1 MSAIV
6 IDAALAAKLWAAGQ
20 RVNLVDENGFVIGE
34 YVPPPDPPASLL
46 EEMGL
51 TLEEYRRRTG
61 PDAKTYTTAE
71 VLGSL
76 RGLK

>member
-1 MSAIV
+1 MSTIV
-6 IDAALAAKLWAAGQ
+6 IDAVLAAKLWAAGQ
-20 RVNLVDENGFVIGE
+20 KVNLVDENGFVVGE
-34 YVPPPDPPASLL
+34 FVPLPDPPASLL

-71 VLGSL
+71 VLEYLRSL
-76 RGLK
+76 K